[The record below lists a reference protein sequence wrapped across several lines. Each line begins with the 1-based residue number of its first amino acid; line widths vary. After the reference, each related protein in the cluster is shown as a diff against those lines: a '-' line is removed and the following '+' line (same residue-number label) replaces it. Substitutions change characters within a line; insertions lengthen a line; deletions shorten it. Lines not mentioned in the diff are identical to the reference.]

1 MSFLNP
7 SFLWA
12 MFAVSIPI
20 IIHLINF
27 RRHKTLYFSNT
38 SFLQDLKK
46 ETKTRTK
53 LKQILILIARILTIA
68 MLVIAFAGPF
78 IRSNAGNNQQKSEV
92 NIIYI
97 DNSFSMEAEG
107 KKGVVFEQARQIAK
121 QIIFNSDANKEYI
134 LITNDMLPQHQ
145 FVLGRDKLLQEIDEI
160 SIGSSPASLNDVI
173 LKANTLLPQD
183 KTASLYIISDMQ
195 KSFIPESKIVPNK
208 NINTVFIPLET
219 TVINNMFIDT
229 CWFASPVHRIGQD
242 EELIVKIVNHSDED
256 FADIPVQLFINDS
269 LKALSSLNIEA
280 NQTEE
285 LSIKYVNTAS
295 GFFNARLEI
304 SDYPVTYDNVLY
316 FNYRADKQT
325 NVLILNSENTDNNYR
340 YLRSVYQSD
349 PANFVLHEI
358 KLGNQQASQFGNYDI
373 ILLNNIAEI
382 SSGLAADLQS
392 FVSGGGSV
400 VLIPRVEIKHHS
412 LNNFLALFNAGK
424 FENLKINSKTIKN
437 IDYENVIFKDVFVD
451 NSSNTD
457 FPVLGLV
464 HKYVMFNS
472 SPFASLISLENN
484 TPLLVSGNYNKG
496 NLYVF
501 TAPVSEINAEMLKS
515 PVFAPVFFNLAVNSQ
530 ISSSLY
536 AIIGQGASVDISYPY
551 EIAASDVFSISDN
564 KNMDAIVQYN
574 AVGKNLRVFMPQE
587 IKIAG
592 NYKLFR
598 ADNYISPISV
608 NYNRLESI
616 LDYYDKTSLNKIIKE
631 KIGDNAK
638 IIDATS
644 DDIAVELKKVA
655 DGDPLWQW
663 FLIFA
668 LVFIICEIMLAR
680 LFK

>member
-1 MSFLNP
+1 MSFINP
-7 SFLWA
+7 AFFWA

-38 SFLQDLKK
+38 SFLEDLKK
-46 ETKTRTK
+46 ETQTRTK

-78 IRSNAGNNQQKSEV
+78 IRSNTGENQKKSEV
-92 NIIYI
+92 NIVYI

-121 QIIFNSDANKEYI
+121 QIILNSDAGKDFI

-145 FVLGRDKLLQEIDEI
+145 FVLGRDKLLQEIDKI
-160 SIGSSPASLNDVI
+160 SVGSSPASLNDVI
-173 LKANTLLPQD
+173 LKANTLLPKD

-195 KSFIPESKIVPNK
+195 KSFIPEPDIMPNK

-219 TVINNMFIDT
+219 TVLNNMFIDT

-316 FNYRADKQT
+316 FNYRADAQT
-325 NVLILNSENTDNNYR
+325 NVLVINSESNYK
-340 YLRSVYQSD
+340 YLRSVYKSD
-349 PANFVLHEI
+349 PSNFVLQEI
-358 KLGNQQASQFGNYDI
+358 NLGSEQASQFGNYDI

-400 VLIPRVEIKHHS
+400 VLIPGVEIKHNS

-424 FENLKINSKTIKN
+424 FENVKINSKTIKY
-437 IDYENVIFKDVFVD
+437 IDYENVIFKDIFAD

-457 FPVLGLV
+457 FPALGLV
-464 HKYVMFNS
+464 HKYLMFNS

-496 NLYVF
+496 KLYVF
-501 TAPVSEINAEMLKS
+501 AAPVSEINAEMLKS
-515 PVFAPVFFNLAVNSQ
+515 PVFAPVFFNLAINSQ
-530 ISSSLY
+530 IASSLY

-564 KNMDAIVQYN
+564 KNTDAIVQYN
-574 AVGKNLRVFMPQE
+574 AAGKNLRVFIPQDV
-587 IKIAG
+587 KIAG

-598 ADNYISPISV
+598 ADNFISPISV

-616 LDYYDKTSLNKIIKE
+616 LDYHDKNSLDKIIKD
-631 KIGDNAK
+631 KFDDNVK

-644 DDIAVELKKVA
+644 DDIAVELKKFS
-655 DGDPLWQW
+655 DGKPLWQW

-668 LVFIICEIMLAR
+668 LVFIICEVIFAR
-680 LFK
+680 FIK